1 MDADRS
7 AEHEE
12 RRDTAEHPA
21 EHDELRPLRGVRV
34 LELGNYI
41 AAPTAGR
48 MLADFGAEVI
58 KIERPGTGDELRNWR
73 LKRGTTSLLYR
84 TINRNK
90 KSVVLDLRSDEGR
103 EAVLELVRRSD
114 IVLENFRP
122 GTLERWGLG
131 PDVLEEVNP
140 EVVLVRISAFG
151 QTGPM
156 SARPGFAA
164 VAEGYSGFRE
174 LVGDP
179 DRPPVRVGVSIGD
192 SIAGM
197 QAAFG
202 ACMMLFD
209 RERRRRAI
217 AEAAA
222 HDALTAEATAHDPST
237 AAAAPR
243 DRPSLADRAIDVAL
257 NEAMFSV
264 MESLVPD
271 HSAFGEVRT
280 RTGGRMEGIAPS
292 NGYLCAGGKSVVIA
306 GNGDAI
312 FKRLMTAIDRPDLA
326 EDPELQTNA
335 GRWRRRDDLDE
346 AIGRWCADREV
357 AEVLEVM
364 EAAEVPAGPISTA
377 EDLVADEQLAARG
390 MIQHLDVSTGEE
402 TLHDVAFPGITPV
415 IGGRS
420 LPIDHLGPD
429 LGEHTAEVLA
439 RLGLGRTDE
448 EEPTTIQPGP
458 VKRDQLQPVRA
469 LFSRSDPLMYR

>member
-1 MDADRS
+1 MTT
-7 AEHEE
+7 
-12 RRDTAEHPA
+12 RR
-21 EHDELRPLRGVRV
+21 LPLTGVRV

-58 KIERPGTGDELRNWR
+58 KVERPGTGDELRNWR
-73 LKRGTTSLLYR
+73 LKSGTTSMLYR

-90 KSVVLDLRSDEGR
+90 KSVTLDLRSEAGR

-122 GTLERWGLG
+122 GTLEKWGIG
-131 PDVLEEVNP
+131 PEVLDEVNP
-140 EVVLVRISAFG
+140 EIILVRISAFG
-151 QTGPM
+151 QTGPL

-179 DRPPVRVGVSIGD
+179 DRPPVRVGISIGD

-202 ACMMLFD
+202 AVMMLFD
-209 RERRRRAI
+209 RQRQRIHGA
-217 AEAAA
+217 AEAVTGK
-222 HDALTAEATAHDPST
+222 DIGSDEP
-237 AAAAPR
+237 
-243 DRPSLADRAIDVAL
+243 LADRTVDVAL

-271 HSAFGEVRT
+271 YSAFGEVRT

-306 GNGDAI
+306 GNGDGI
-312 FKRLMTAIDRPDLA
+312 FTRLMTAIGRPNLG
-326 EDPELQTNA
+326 EDPDLQTNA
-335 GRWRRRDDLDE
+335 GRWERRDELDE
-346 AIGRWCADREV
+346 AIGAWCAVRDVDDVV
-357 AEVLEVM
+357 AVLED
-364 EAAEVPAGPISTA
+364 AGVPAGPIYTA
-377 EDLVADEQLAARG
+377 EDLVTDEQLRARN
-390 MIQHLDVSTGEE
+390 MIQELDVSTGEE
-402 TLHDVAFPGITPV
+402 ILADVAFPGITPV
-415 IGGRS
+415 IGGAS
-420 LPIDHLGPD
+420 IPIDHLGPD

-439 RLGLGRTDE
+439 WLGLSDPEDDEVGDDGTASADE
-448 EEPTTIQPGP
+448 EPNRE
-458 VKRDQLQPVRA
+458 
-469 LFSRSDPLMYR
+469 